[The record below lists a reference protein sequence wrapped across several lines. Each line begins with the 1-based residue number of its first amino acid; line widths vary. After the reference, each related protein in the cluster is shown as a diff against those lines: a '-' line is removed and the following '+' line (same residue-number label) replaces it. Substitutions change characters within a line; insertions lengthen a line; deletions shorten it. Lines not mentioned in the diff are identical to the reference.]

1 MVDFVC
7 VTWRCGS
14 PGLVVPVGGVGHG
27 GLHVF
32 VDTMVVYKVGL
43 SGAG

>member
-7 VTWRCGS
+7 MMWQCGS
-14 PGLVVPVGGVGHG
+14 LGLVVPVGGVGHSE
-27 GLHVF
+27 LHVF

-43 SGAG
+43 SGTG

>member
-7 VTWRCGS
+7 VTWWCGS
-14 PGLVVPVGGVGHG
+14 PGLVAPVGGVGHG
-27 GLHVF
+27 GLRVF